1 MAKGDNIRDI
11 GKETQFKS
19 GEQAA
24 INGRKGGI
32 ASQKSL
38 KEKKLLKTIAQAML
52 DAPIQDDFFI
62 EKAMSLYPGLEKEQI
77 TQSFAMLSDVIEIL
91 RKRKSVPAKDE
102 DGKEI
107 KDENGR
113 RVMESKPAYK
123 AADRLKAYQILEAT
137 SGQRPIEKQEVTN
150 IDNNGYMQILMNGED
165 IFNQDVDYIKE
176 DEDDN

>member
-1 MAKGDNIRDI
+1 MGREENFKGKT
-11 GKETQFKS
+11 KETQFKS
-19 GEQAA
+19 GKEAVE
-24 INGRKGGI
+24 NGRKGGI

-52 DAPIQDDFFI
+52 EAPIEDDFFI

-137 SGQRPIEKQEVTN
+137 SGQKPIEKQEITN
-150 IDNNGYMQILMNGED
+150 IDQDGFLKVLVDGVD
-165 IFNQDVDYIKE
+165 ISE
-176 DEDDN
+176 DEE